1 MGLGAITRGDFLRRL
16 RQVGVA
22 GKVQATQALEAFRLY
37 MASEFPQIATA
48 DYEPLFVQNKTLVIR
63 SRNAALQQ
71 ALAEQEAEISR
82 YITQAAGITVQHI
95 RFRP

>member
-1 MGLGAITRGDFLRRL
+1 MMRTISRGDFLSRL
-16 RQVGVA
+16 RKAGVA

-37 MASEFPQIATA
+37 MASEFPDIALT
-48 DYEPLFVQNKTLVIR
+48 DCEPLFVQDKILVVR

-71 ALAEQEAEISR
+71 TLAEREAEIGQF
-82 YITQAAGITVQHI
+82 ITQSAGITVEHI